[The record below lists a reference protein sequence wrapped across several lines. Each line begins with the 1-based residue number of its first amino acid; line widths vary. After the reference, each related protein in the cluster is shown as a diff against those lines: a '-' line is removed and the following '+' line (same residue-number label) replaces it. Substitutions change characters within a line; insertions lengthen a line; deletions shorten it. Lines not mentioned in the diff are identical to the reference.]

1 MDIKHGAIY
10 EFMVYENGKY
20 NSYIECRCNI
30 SVAGDEIWF
39 TDKDYKE
46 KSGQPVKKLRDWDDD
61 FKHNDVK

>member
-1 MDIKHGAIY
+1 
-10 EFMVYENGKY
+10 MVYENGKY